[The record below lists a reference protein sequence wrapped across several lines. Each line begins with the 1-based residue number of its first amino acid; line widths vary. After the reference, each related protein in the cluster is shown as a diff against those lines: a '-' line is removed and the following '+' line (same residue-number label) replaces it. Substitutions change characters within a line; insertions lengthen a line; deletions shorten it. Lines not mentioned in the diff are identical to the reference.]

1 MIGKSGF
8 EERHDHWHLLGIV
21 CSTLPV
27 ETYKR
32 AAAADRFV
40 HVHVRVYEIAE
51 VSDDDAIRV
60 DAGVLEDVELFE
72 RGFAGDSRVS
82 EDRKIR
88 RNMGLPYGAKHFALV
103 RGDFIPRA

>member
-27 ETYKR
+27 ETHKR
-32 AAAADRFV
+32 TAAADRFV
-40 HVHVRVYEIAE
+40 HIHVRVYEVAE

-72 RGFAGDSRVS
+72 RGFAGNSRVRK
-82 EDRKIR
+82 DQKIR
-88 RNMGLPYGAKHFALV
+88 RNMCLPDRAKHFA
-103 RGDFIPRA
+103 